1 MFGINDLWLFIVSG
15 LLLNMTP
22 GAELLYLINRSISQG
37 VRYGIAAG
45 FGASVGCIVHICIA
59 VLGLSAVLATSEFA
73 FSIVKYLGAAYLVY
87 LGCLLL
93 INKNKV
99 VAPTNNISKKASF
112 FAVMGKA
119 ILINILNPKVALFFL
134 AFFPQF
140 VDVSYDN
147 SILAFLI
154 LGAIFVFNATLWNV
168 FAAWSAASIAKKL
181 SANSLLGKVLKR
193 LMAIVFIGFGV
204 KLASSR
210 VG

>member
-1 MFGINDLWLFIVSG
+1 MFGINDLWLFVISG

-22 GAELLYLINRSISQG
+22 GADLLYLIDRSIAQG
-37 VRYGIAAG
+37 VRYGVAAG
-45 FGASVGCIVHICIA
+45 LGASVGCVVHICIA
-59 VLGLSAVLATSEFA
+59 VLGLSAILATSEFA

-87 LGCLLL
+87 LGCSLL
-93 INKNKV
+93 ISKNKV
-99 VAPTNNISKKASF
+99 KAPANNITKKSGF

-147 SILAFLI
+147 STLALLI

-168 FAAWSAASIAKKL
+168 FVAWSASSIAKKL
-181 SANSLLGKVLKR
+181 SVNSILGKTLKR
-193 LMAIVFIGFGV
+193 LMAIIFIGFGV
-204 KLASSR
+204 RLALSMT
-210 VG
+210 G